1 MSGCSVTL
9 SVASVTLSI
18 SSVTLRSCS
27 VTLTDSARTSEDE
40 REQLAKQRVRQRLAR
55 CGRSCALGAAACQ
68 NLLEI

>member
-9 SVASVTLSI
+9 GI

-27 VTLTDSARTSEDE
+27 VILTDSARTCEDE
-40 REQLAKQRVRQRLAR
+40 REQLDKHRARERLAR

-68 NLLEI
+68 ISWEI